1 MGCDLIG
8 QGRAEGPIESSGDIA
23 PYRAAQEQRTQ
34 LLRWSKGDRLCCET
48 IIVLVST
55 HVAVCVRQKEAQ
67 FHIPRYQCDCP
78 LQAAQS
84 LLPAILTAGH
94 ASRK

>member
-8 QGRAEGPIESSGDIA
+8 QGRAVRCDIA
-23 PYRAAQEQRTQ
+23 RRFDWALRATQEQRTQ